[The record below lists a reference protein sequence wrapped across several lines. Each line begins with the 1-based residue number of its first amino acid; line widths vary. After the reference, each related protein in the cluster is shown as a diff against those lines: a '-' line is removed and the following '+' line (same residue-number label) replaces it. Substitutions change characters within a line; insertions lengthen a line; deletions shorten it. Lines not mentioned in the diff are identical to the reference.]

1 MSRCNMLNPL
11 VDWDE
16 VVKLGMWKWN
26 KKSLYAN
33 KTKHDIIIPKHRSR
47 FCRKSFGKVKTI

>member
-1 MSRCNMLNPL
+1 MLNPL